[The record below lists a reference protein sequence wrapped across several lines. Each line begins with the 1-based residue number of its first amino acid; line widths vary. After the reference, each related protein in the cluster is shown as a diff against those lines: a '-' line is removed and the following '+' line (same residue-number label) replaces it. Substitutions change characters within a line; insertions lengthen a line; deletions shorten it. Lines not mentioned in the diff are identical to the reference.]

1 VQLKLKTKCEF
12 CGKVHWDWYHNKFS
26 QSGSK
31 IAMMSHNELL
41 SAIIRESEKNM
52 IEHTDYDAVLCS
64 LHHNLFVLSNSD
76 ASNSWLHKRNIG
88 IFKELIALLE
98 KRDRME
104 YIARCEELQK
114 ELYEK
119 HLEEQEAK
127 T

>member
-1 VQLKLKTKCEF
+1 
-12 CGKVHWDWYHNKFS
+12 
-26 QSGSK
+26 
-31 IAMMSHNELL
+31 MMSHNELL

-64 LHHNLFVLSNSD
+64 LHHDLFVLSNSD

>member
-12 CGKVHWDWYHNKFS
+12 CGKVNWDWYHNKFS